1 MHLLLSFKGVPAGG
15 RRRDLLVSVY
25 FLITIEPF
33 SFQVLRTQVDRER
46 QRSKELELRVEELEQ
61 KLSKIQTEFV

>member
-1 MHLLLSFKGVPAGG
+1 
-15 RRRDLLVSVY
+15 
-25 FLITIEPF
+25 
-33 SFQVLRTQVDRER
+33 VDRER